1 MMMIFVVFI
10 VGVFYCLDALHG
22 ERRDRS
28 ILSGNRC
35 RFRISP
41 RALQNNHSAGDS
53 AGDCLCAR
61 GLRAGDHA
69 ADKQRKLLGTSESAT
84 TFAHFPVF
92 QNWLVMLYGLIAMR
106 SGMHRSTVG
115 YCWSPV
121 GRGAQRFSGRCC
133 H

>member
-28 ILSGNRC
+28 ILFWKSLAG
-35 RFRISP
+35 FGSHH
-41 RALQNNHSAGDS
+41 RALQDNHSAGDS

-69 ADKQRKLLGTSESAT
+69 ADKQRKPAGARSES
-84 TFAHFPVF
+84 
-92 QNWLVMLYGLIAMR
+92 G
-106 SGMHRSTVG
+106 
-115 YCWSPV
+115 
-121 GRGAQRFSGRCC
+121 GRRLPTSRCFRTGW
-133 H
+133 